1 MKTSSTFHPHS
12 PKSCQTQK
20 GSLLVARVQEWSPGC
35 QSPAV
40 LPQAVEKGVHQ
51 KTENQTDLTG
61 VVTGCRHSRKGDPL
75 GLRMEMLKLIIAS
88 FLPAGTARH
97 NAKPNFSK

>member
-12 PKSCQTQK
+12 PKSYQTQK

-35 QSPAV
+35 QSPAAS
-40 LPQAVEKGVHQ
+40 PQAVKKSAHQ

-61 VVTGCRHSRKGDPL
+61 VVIGCWHSRKGDL
-75 GLRMEMLKLIIAS
+75 FGLQVEMRKLIM
-88 FLPAGTARH
+88 LH
-97 NAKPNFSK
+97 FSLQE